1 MYVFEKV
8 ETGAYDNKLD
18 FKADRKAYHLEDGR
32 LREQFK
38 QDLEMEHGLDD
49 HPKRDRLFELAWE
62 HGHSSGYREVAIY
75 YDEFAE
81 LLKD

>member
-1 MYVFEKV
+1 MIEV
-8 ETGAYDNKLD
+8 APAPLIS
-18 FKADRKAYHLEDGR
+18 
-32 LREQFK
+32 
-38 QDLEMEHGLDD
+38 
-49 HPKRDRLFELAWE
+49 DRLFELAWE